1 MPHWLGT
8 EHALKCKWMHLNA
21 SRRMSMQPS
30 ALDCNKRIVKPSKWT
45 PNVCCLTLNAFWI
58 FDKLHFI
65 LGGLHFRMFAFQLL
79 MAHNRGHN
87 TTFFVF
93 FFPSSN
99 NVVVNIQIINTCNN
113 PRFLRWCNMF
123 HKAETAV
130 SFSHETTLVLRRV
143 SPFFSLSLIFDT
155 PFCLI
160 TLYIICPCCKAKH
173 PIPPQNLYPPH
184 L

>member
-93 FFPSSN
+93 FFF
-99 NVVVNIQIINTCNN
+99 QAAT
-113 PRFLRWCNMF
+113 M
-123 HKAETAV
+123 
-130 SFSHETTLVLRRV
+130 
-143 SPFFSLSLIFDT
+143 LSLIFKL
-155 PFCLI
+155 LI
-160 TLYIICPCCKAKH
+160 LVIIPGFFDGATCSTRQRLP
-173 PIPPQNLYPPH
+173 
-184 L
+184 